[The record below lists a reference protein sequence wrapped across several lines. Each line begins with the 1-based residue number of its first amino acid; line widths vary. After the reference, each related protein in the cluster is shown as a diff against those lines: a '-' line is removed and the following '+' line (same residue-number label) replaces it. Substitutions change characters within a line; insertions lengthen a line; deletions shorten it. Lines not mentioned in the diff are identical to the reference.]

1 MANWF
6 KIGTNAGTMLKGNT
20 KAYDDVLDV
29 FGTEAKYARIE
40 PNLANILEAEAKAAK
55 SSPVVSP
62 VVKVTDNVPV
72 IKTTGGTTVS
82 SGLKSVDD
90 LAAAA
95 AKSNADE
102 AATKIVAQAQKNSSV
117 LGSLGKVAAATGIG
131 VLVGGALASGSSVV
145 LGGGGGDNQSK
156 SGDGTLPPTVTT
168 RTDENG
174 NTYYVYDTG
183 IEGVD
188 EALGWLQQQI
198 DEIIEFLN
206 GLLGGGGS
214 GGSGGGLVVT
224 DGDGSTT
231 EAAGKKMKLIAMV
244 ALVIILAAAYFLTRR
259 KNGGTKKGGKK

>member
-1 MANWF
+1 MG
-6 KIGTNAGTMLKGNT
+6 KIGSFFDALKLGSKSTDDALTSSKAIGGSGSVTISKVDPLDPAGTYI
-20 KAYDDVLDV
+20 KA
-29 FGTEAKYARIE
+29 AASE
-40 PNLANILEAEAKAAK
+40 PNMAKILASE
-55 SSPVVSP
+55 SSVTVKPV
-62 VVKVTDNVPV
+62 
-72 IKTTGGTTVS
+72 TTVS
-82 SGLKSVDD
+82 APTKAISSVDD
-90 LAAAA
+90 VAAIA
-95 AKSNADE
+95 AKSNANE

-224 DGDGSTT
+224 DGDGSTN
-231 EAAGKKMKLIAMV
+231 EAAGKKMKLIAVV